1 MNLDAAI
8 DDALVSDPN
17 IESSKGFLLH
27 CFSFLFGDGFPNRDF
42 EARQWQSLTQ
52 VLLKNRGVVIAE
64 QLSPYLNAAVV
75 EESITLPVLA
85 HFNGRPEVTSTGN
98 IVYTFEDFT
107 KSAPNPDAGAVP
119 QYLEARTWQFS
130 KLPFDSMWKVWLFC
144 TLNIL
149 GCYGLWL
156 ARALPFLAPH
166 HVIIDVF
173 FIYSVT
179 LIAIPVIRYLCISY
193 LNTIIDLE
201 NEVRAAHSESLTS
214 PSETLGLKL
223 SEREQMVPLISLEP
237 KGEVIYDSSMDLLEQ
252 EIDDPD
258 SLR

>member
-1 MNLDAAI
+1 M
-8 DDALVSDPN
+8 
-17 IESSKGFLLH
+17 SSLSTQLL
-27 CFSFLFGDGFPNRDF
+27 
-42 EARQWQSLTQ
+42 
-52 VLLKNRGVVIAE
+52 
-64 QLSPYLNAAVV
+64 
-75 EESITLPVLA
+75 
-85 HFNGRPEVTSTGN
+85 
-98 IVYTFEDFT
+98 
-107 KSAPNPDAGAVP
+107 
-119 QYLEARTWQFS
+119 
-130 KLPFDSMWKVWLFC
+130 
-144 TLNIL
+144 
-149 GCYGLWL
+149 
-156 ARALPFLAPH
+156 
-166 HVIIDVF
+166 
-173 FIYSVT
+173 